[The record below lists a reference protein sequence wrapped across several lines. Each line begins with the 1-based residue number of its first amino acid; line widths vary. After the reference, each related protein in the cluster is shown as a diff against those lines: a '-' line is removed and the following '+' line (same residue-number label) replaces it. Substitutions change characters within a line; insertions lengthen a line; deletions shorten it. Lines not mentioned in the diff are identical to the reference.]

1 MKVFG
6 VNLIFYK
13 DEWKYFFYFYFGDNH
28 YINKKASKINKKKF
42 VGKEKSCIFATSKD
56 ENELFEKMNYI
67 LPM

>member
-1 MKVFG
+1 MK
-6 VNLIFYK
+6 I
-13 DEWKYFFYFYFGDNH
+13 FFYFYFGDNH
-28 YINKKASKINKKKF
+28 DINKKASKIKKKKF